1 MITLLSRLFIGKNPD
16 FNQGAVRIAFGKLCS
31 ILGIVLNILLFALK
45 FVIGIFAGAISVLAD
60 AYNNLSD
67 ALSSVLG
74 LLGFKLAAKK
84 PSDERPFGH
93 GRTEYVAGLVISI
106 IIIVV
111 GVNVFRDSLTGI
123 VDNTQVKPSYTQP
136 LYLILLGVSVLVK
149 AYMVFY
155 NYKIGKKINSTAMKA
170 VAGESIMD
178 VISSLLVVG
187 CAVLYRFTGVDL
199 DNWCGLVI
207 SVLLCYTGIKAAK
220 DTIGDLLGKRPDPSL
235 VEKVYQIVLAYDRI
249 LGVHDLVIH
258 DYGPDRK
265 MISLHAEVSGDE
277 DVYELHEVIDSA
289 MNELDLKLNCV
300 SVIHLDPVCVN
311 DEELTLYRVKT
322 QELLKQID
330 NGITLHDFRAIK
342 KDGQKQ
348 LLFSAVLP
356 HGIKLTDNEARERIT
371 DLVTQS
377 FDGFTVKVKIEK
389 SYI

>member
-1 MITLLSRLFIGKNPD
+1 MFPI
-16 FNQGAVRIAFGKLCS
+16 
-31 ILGIVLNILLFALK
+31 
-45 FVIGIFAGAISVLAD
+45 
-60 AYNNLSD
+60 
-67 ALSSVLG
+67 
-74 LLGFKLAAKK
+74 
-84 PSDERPFGH
+84 
-93 GRTEYVAGLVISI
+93 
-106 IIIVV
+106 
-111 GVNVFRDSLTGI
+111 
-123 VDNTQVKPSYTQP
+123 
-136 LYLILLGVSVLVK
+136 
-149 AYMVFY
+149 
-155 NYKIGKKINSTAMKA
+155 
-170 VAGESIMD
+170 
-178 VISSLLVVG
+178 
-187 CAVLYRFTGVDL
+187 
-199 DNWCGLVI
+199 
-207 SVLLCYTGIKAAK
+207 YTGIKAAK
-220 DTIGDLLGKRPDPSL
+220 DTVGDLLGKRPDPSL